1 MDVRPAQSHADVRG
15 AIEVNRT
22 AWREAYADI
31 LPESTLPDPE
41 APLSAESVEGRFDDI
56 ENRAEIAFLVACDGD
71 ETPDVT
77 GADSDV
83 SDRDDDV
90 CGFAEFVWGDGTKEF
105 VPEDAVELR
114 AVYVDPTCW
123 GEGVGT
129 ALLAAAADHLPAE
142 KRTLVTETFAE
153 NEVARRFYEARGFD
167 AVDEHAFDIDGEAYP
182 TVVYEMPL

>member
-56 ENRAEIAFLVACDGD
+56 ENRAETTFLVACDGD
-71 ETPDVT
+71 ET
-77 GADSDV
+77 SDI
-83 SDRDDDV
+83 

-105 VPEDAVELR
+105 VSEDAVELR

-123 GEGVGT
+123 DEGVGT
-129 ALLAAAADHLPAE
+129 ALLAAAADHLPSE
-142 KRTLVTETFAE
+142 KRSLVTETFAE

-167 AVDEHAFDIDGEAYP
+167 AVDEHAFDIDGESYP
-182 TVVYEMPL
+182 TVVYEKSL